1 MSVVPGVPLWE
12 LGEIETLTP
21 LERLVTVSEPVPVGE
36 VGMDPVAV
44 TVMVSIVPPVLFG
57 MFTVT
62 VTVVLAPDPRTTEV
76 ADRVGPQ
83 FSVSPTLRVK
93 LSDTRSLFVMV
104 TVSVT
109 PLVPSYALTF
119 GELMVGA
126 NKTRMLVTFSEP
138 TKLSFQGA
146 SNDCAWTVTTSTRP
160 PLPKG
165 GLNVTVTTVFSPG
178 FSLPVKVLDRTGF
191 QPWLSFTLRV

>member
-44 TVMVSIVPPVLFG
+44 TVMVSIVPPVWFG

-138 TKLSFQGA
+138 VPVGEVGMDPVA
-146 SNDCAWTVTTSTRP
+146 VTVTTSTKP